1 MNNLNYFSH
10 KMKENMKIIDD
21 LISKG
26 FKIESNNFFKS
37 IVKTP
42 EGKSLLLIEIPFG
55 RKQNNKYESDYPNT
69 IFPEFSWLAFFLPVT
84 CFLRIKHY
92 PNFLIYGIWM
102 ILLPVI
108 PIKIMVTSSLLIRFI
123 AGKIYP
129 YLVYDSYKK
138 INFLKNLLLW
148 VSGLIEIVFFLLRF

>member
-1 MNNLNYFSH
+1 MNNSNYFSN

-55 RKQNNKYESDYPNT
+55 RKQNTKYESDYHNT
-69 IFPEFSWLAFFLPVT
+69 IFPEFSWLAFFLPMT

-92 PNFLIYGIWM
+92 SNFFHLWY
-102 ILLPVI
+102 LDDTFTFYTNKDYDYFFALD
-108 PIKIMVTSSLLIRFI
+108 
-123 AGKIYP
+123 KIYIRKDLP
-129 YLVYDSYKK
+129 IFSL
-138 INFLKNLLLW
+138 
-148 VSGLIEIVFFLLRF
+148 

>member
-1 MNNLNYFSH
+1 MNNSNYFSD

-55 RKQNNKYESDYPNT
+55 RKKNTKYESDYPNT
-69 IFPEFSWLAFFLPVT
+69 IFPEFSWLAFFLPMT

-92 PNFLIYGIWM
+92 PNFLIFGIWT
-102 ILLPVI
+102 ILLPFI
-108 PIKIMVTSSLLIRFI
+108 PIKIMITSTLLIRFI
-123 AGKIYP
+123 SGKIYP

-138 INFLKNLLLW
+138 INFSKNFLLGI
-148 VSGLIEIVFFLLRF
+148 SGFVEMMFFLLRF